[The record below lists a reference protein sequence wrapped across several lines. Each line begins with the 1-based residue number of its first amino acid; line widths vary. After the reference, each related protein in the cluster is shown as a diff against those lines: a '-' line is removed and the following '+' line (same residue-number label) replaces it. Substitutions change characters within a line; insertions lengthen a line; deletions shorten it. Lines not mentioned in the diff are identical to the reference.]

1 MNNQG
6 REDDFSN
13 PVTKPWITNETFSN
27 VKEICAAL
35 IISAD
40 EEGFFD
46 LSPEEMKQGA
56 NRVVD
61 NFTSRNR
68 MDAHTVRPLSWS
80 FEVKGEHMYEDGLI
94 ELHITED
101 GHGIFSYVDV
111 SDSKITLPDESD
123 NSDPMLS
130 GKGMSTRH
138 AYTEHFKLKLEK
150 WKSELGQLK
159 DKELN
164 EAKSLIN
171 SAEDK
176 LEEFNASAEEKWG
189 ELRQDVIELWRITE
203 KSVKRL
209 KDSVK

>member
-1 MNNQG
+1 MSEQAQKG
-6 REDDFSN
+6 EFKN
-13 PVTKPWITNETFSN
+13 PVTIPWITNETFSN

-46 LSPEEMKQGA
+46 LSPEDMKRGA
-56 NRVVD
+56 NRTID

-68 MDAHTVRPLSWS
+68 LVAHTVRPLSWS

-94 ELHITED
+94 EFHVTED
-101 GHGIFSYVDV
+101 GQGIFSYVDV

-123 NSDPMLS
+123 NQDPMLR

-138 AYTEHFKLKLEK
+138 AYTEHLKLKLEK
-150 WKSELGQLK
+150 WKSEISHLK

-176 LEEFNASAEEKWG
+176 LEEFNNSAEDKWKG
-189 ELRQDVIELWRITE
+189 LRQDAIELWKKTE
-203 KSVKRL
+203 NSVKKL